1 MGRQIT
7 HTTPRRGTS
16 ENVQTTFM
24 LPTFDRQ
31 RLLYAAATAGQT
43 PSQWLRFAVGIALD
57 RDPAFKPATAPKRER
72 GHC

>member
-24 LPTFDRQ
+24 LPLLDRQ
-31 RLLYAAATAGQT
+31 RLLYAAGRNGET
-43 PSQWLRFAVGIALD
+43 PSQYLRRIVRGALD
-57 RDPAFKPATAPKRER
+57 HDAAFSAPLRANEE
-72 GHC
+72 GH